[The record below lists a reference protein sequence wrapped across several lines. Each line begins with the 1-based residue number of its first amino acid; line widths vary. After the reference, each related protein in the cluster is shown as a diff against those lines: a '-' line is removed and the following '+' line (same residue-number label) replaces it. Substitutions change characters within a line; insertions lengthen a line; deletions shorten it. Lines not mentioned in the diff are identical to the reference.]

1 MGYLEEYEWILL
13 NEIAYN
19 ISFIYKFED
28 MKNEILI
35 WLKSLIGFDGA
46 LITKVQEKSED
57 KEDWRKELYFV
68 KTTSSGIDERTM
80 GVWEEETSKNLWL
93 IFSGRNSAFIDNDRF
108 SEQKWEEQRIFQE
121 FYQPNGFYYSMSMV
135 FTFKEETMGMIQL
148 FRTKES
154 GSFTRRDLFALDQL
168 QKHFAY
174 RFSYEVKKGDTRY
187 FFAKGYY
194 EEIVKEYNLTEREG
208 DVFIQVIQGYSNGE
222 IAERGNVSIHTIKKH
237 LQNIYAKMG
246 VKNRVQLLQCLPLSS
261 EKIDYDKL

>member
-46 LITKVQEKSED
+46 LITKVQENSED

-135 FTFKEETMGMIQL
+135 FTFKEEPMGMIQL

-187 FFAKGYY
+187 FFAKD
-194 EEIVKEYNLTEREG
+194 ITR
-208 DVFIQVIQGYSNGE
+208 
-222 IAERGNVSIHTIKKH
+222 
-237 LQNIYAKMG
+237 
-246 VKNRVQLLQCLPLSS
+246 
-261 EKIDYDKL
+261 KL

>member
-1 MGYLEEYEWILL
+1 
-13 NEIAYN
+13 
-19 ISFIYKFED
+19 
-28 MKNEILI
+28 
-35 WLKSLIGFDGA
+35 
-46 LITKVQEKSED
+46 
-57 KEDWRKELYFV
+57 
-68 KTTSSGIDERTM
+68 
-80 GVWEEETSKNLWL
+80 
-93 IFSGRNSAFIDNDRF
+93 
-108 SEQKWEEQRIFQE
+108 
-121 FYQPNGFYYSMSMV
+121 
-135 FTFKEETMGMIQL
+135 MGMIQL
-148 FRTKES
+148 FRKKES

-237 LQNIYAKMG
+237 LQNIYSKMG

>member
-35 WLKSLIGFDGA
+35 WLKSLIEFDGA

-57 KEDWRKELYFV
+57 KEDWRKELYFA
-68 KTTSSGIDERTM
+68 KTTSNDIDERTM

-93 IFSGRNSAFIDNDRF
+93 IFSGRNSAFIDNNRY
-108 SEQKWEEQRIFQE
+108 SEQKWEEQRIFRE
-121 FYQPNGFYYSMSMV
+121 FYQPNGFYYSMRMV
-135 FTFKEETMGMIQL
+135 FTFKEEPMGMIQL
-148 FRTKES
+148 FRKKES
-154 GSFTRRDLFALDQL
+154 GSFTNRDLFVLDQL

-194 EEIVKEYNLTEREG
+194 EEIVKKYNLTEREG

>member
-135 FTFKEETMGMIQL
+135 FTFKEEPMGMIQL
-148 FRTKES
+148 FRQKES
-154 GSFTRRDLFALDQL
+154 GSLHWINFKSTSHIGSVMRSKKAILGIFLLKDITR
-168 QKHFAY
+168 
-174 RFSYEVKKGDTRY
+174 
-187 FFAKGYY
+187 
-194 EEIVKEYNLTEREG
+194 
-208 DVFIQVIQGYSNGE
+208 
-222 IAERGNVSIHTIKKH
+222 
-237 LQNIYAKMG
+237 
-246 VKNRVQLLQCLPLSS
+246 
-261 EKIDYDKL
+261 KL